1 MRIGKLLID
10 LRDRVIRGSQ
20 LGKRKLDL
28 AFTRRELDERLR
40 DLGERFRRLSR
51 EGQVSVPQELEGAM
65 ARVRDLEERMASQQ
79 GEVARLER
87 EATSEA

>member
-1 MRIGKLLID
+1 MQIGKLLSN

-40 DLGERFRRLSR
+40 ELGERFRRLSR
-51 EGQVSVPQELEGAM
+51 EGRLAVPAELEGAV
-65 ARVRDLEERMASQQ
+65 AAVRAVEERMTSQQ
-79 GEVARLER
+79 TDVARLER

>member
-1 MRIGKLLID
+1 MQIRKLLID

-51 EGQVSVPQELEGAM
+51 EGRVSVPPDLEGAM